1 VDGTLIAISKPKLTI
16 SNLYQEAEV
25 MANKI
30 KTDGLLSSWTTE
42 PEPRTEQAEKK
53 RPEPVEAKALIEKV
67 ITSPFQRAK
76 LGAGDMFLS
85 AEVIP
90 AVRAV
95 N

>member
-1 VDGTLIAISKPKLTI
+1 
-16 SNLYQEAEV
+16 

-30 KTDGLLSSWTTE
+30 KTDGLLSSWTME

-53 RPEPVEAKALIEKV
+53 RPEPADEKALVEKV
-67 ITSPFQRAK
+67 FISPFQRVK
-76 LGAGDMFLS
+76 LGAGDIFLA
-85 AEVIP
+85 AEAIP